1 MRSNVTPG
9 TNLALF
15 CIQNLGKKTDRE
27 KLLIRVGKKTRGAH
41 RLDKAIKTFGLYSA
55 RFTTYERDN
64 QWIKRS
70 NEK

>member
-27 KLLIRVGKKTRGAH
+27 KLLIRIGKKTRGAQ
-41 RLDKAIKTFGLYSA
+41 RTDKAIKRLGLYSA
-55 RFTTYERDN
+55 RFTTC
-64 QWIKRS
+64 KRRQS
-70 NEK
+70 TGKTLA